1 MSALFQRLVNG
12 FPERHSPAKTSFA
25 TDSKTL
31 RTWITQ
37 LPLANPGAVS
47 RLLIGALR
55 EMNQLRIDA
64 LQRLEALELLRPQVA
79 SVVANLSKQVIGDSF
94 PLPAA
99 KHANGQLAQDF
110 EQELAI
116 GYSAA
121 AYDLCAPAGAVP
133 FLRAKY
139 VSQAVTRAIQHRSAL
154 LFQAY
159 LRYQA
164 PPPGVWQNLHDLFRF
179 AMAVGVDDRAV
190 IDPTQQQ
197 PPCTVRQAYIHA
209 LLVAL
214 TNPYRF
220 TQRENCDIFEL
231 TRIWSALCEL
241 REGRAPAGAVA
252 VRTDNDASPGYL
264 PEERESPTEGLWAL
278 EANGLVRSLESQ
290 LAGLP
295 PGVTK
300 TQFRS
305 RGGPIVPADVA
316 FVERL
321 LRSWR
326 NGAERGQQ
334 RIPAGHTLDTV
345 IGLHDLHYALAGD
358 TDFDAF
364 LRKTRGVAITLHE
377 RDRAASWAAGGG
389 GAPVRVKHLTAKVLD
404 QSLSGYR
411 LMWEKI
417 EGMRVRVGELV
428 GLATFA
434 EDGESQD
441 WMIGAIRWMRLEN
454 NGSLDAGIQ
463 LLARRATPA
472 ALRAFDET
480 GSAKAPMRGIVLE
493 DLKDAEHAA
502 TVSIMAP
509 QLFDRHADNIELT
522 RPGDPFNWPSDPTV
536 ETVSVVD
543 AVDVSGGYLRL
554 DIVSAAARDAA
565 QEGPPRA
572 ANDDTHHDE
581 LDSATV
587 QG

>member
-12 FPERHSPAKTSFA
+12 FPERHMPAKTSFA
-25 TDSKTL
+25 TDSKSL
-31 RTWITQ
+31 RAWISQ
-37 LPLANPGAVS
+37 LPLANPTAVS
-47 RLLIGALR
+47 RLLISALR

-64 LQRLEALELLRPQVA
+64 VQRLEALELLRPQVA
-79 SVVANLSKQVIGDSF
+79 TVVANLSKHVVGDSF
-94 PLPAA
+94 PLPPA

-116 GYSAA
+116 GYSAS

-139 VSQAVTRAIQHRSAL
+139 VSQALTRAIQHRGAL

-179 AMAVGVDDRAV
+179 AVAVSVDDRAV

-197 PPCTVRQAYIHA
+197 PPCTVRNAYIHA

-220 TQRENCDIFEL
+220 TQRENSEIFEL
-231 TRIWSALCEL
+231 TRIWSSLCEL
-241 REGRAPAGAVA
+241 REGRAPVGAMA

-264 PEERESPTEGLWAL
+264 PEERESPGEGSWAL
-278 EANGLVRSLESQ
+278 EMNGLVRSLEGQ
-290 LAGLP
+290 LANLP
-295 PGVTK
+295 PGVAK

-305 RGGPIVPADVA
+305 RGGPIVHADVA

-321 LRSWR
+321 LGSWR
-326 NGAERGQQ
+326 NGADRSQQ

-345 IGLHDLHYALAGD
+345 IGLHDLHYVLAGD
-358 TDFDAF
+358 TSFDAF

-377 RDRAASWAAGGG
+377 RDRVASWATGGN
-389 GAPVRVKHLTAKVLD
+389 GAAVRVNHLSAKVLD

-411 LMWEKI
+411 LMWDKI

-428 GLATFA
+428 GLATIA
-434 EDGESQD
+434 EDDEPQD

-472 ALRAFDET
+472 ALRAFDES
-480 GSAKAPMRGIVLE
+480 GDAKAAMRGIVLE
-493 DLKDAEHAA
+493 DLNHDQTSS

-522 RPGDPFNWPSDPTV
+522 RPADPLAWPSEPTV
-536 ETVSVVD
+536 ETVRVID
-543 AVDVSGGYLRL
+543 AVDANGGYLRL
-554 DIVSAAARDAA
+554 DIVNAAAGDATVDT
-565 QEGPPRA
+565 PPRA
-572 ANDDTHHDE
+572 ANDDPHHDE
-581 LDSATV
+581 LDSATA
-587 QG
+587 QR

>member
-12 FPERHSPAKTSFA
+12 FPERHMPAKTSFA
-25 TDSKTL
+25 TDSKSL
-31 RTWITQ
+31 RAWIAQ

-47 RLLIGALR
+47 RMLIAALR

-64 LQRLEALELLRPQVA
+64 VQRLEALELVRPQVA
-79 SVVANLSKQVIGDSF
+79 TVVANLSKQVIGDSF
-94 PLPAA
+94 PLPPS

-110 EQELAI
+110 EEQLAI

-139 VSQAVTRAIQHRSAL
+139 VSQALTRAIQHRGAL
-154 LFQAY
+154 LFHAY

-179 AMAVGVDDRAV
+179 AVAVGVDDRAV

-197 PPCTVRQAYIHA
+197 PPATVRQAYIHA

-220 TQRENCDIFEL
+220 SQRENSDIYEL

-264 PEERESPTEGLWAL
+264 PEEREAATEGLWAL
-278 EANGLVRSLESQ
+278 EVNGLVRSLEGQ
-290 LAGLP
+290 LALLP

-305 RGGPIVPADVA
+305 RGGPVVHADVA

-345 IGLHDLHYALAGD
+345 IGLHDLHYVLAGEV
-358 TDFDAF
+358 DFDGF

-377 RDRAASWAAGGG
+377 RDRVASWAAGGG
-389 GAPVRVKHLTAKVLD
+389 GAPVRVKALSAKVLD

-417 EGMRVRVGELV
+417 DGMRVRVGELV
-428 GLATFA
+428 GLATIA
-434 EDGESQD
+434 EDGEPQD
-441 WMIGAIRWMRLEN
+441 WMIGAIRWMRIEN

-472 ALRAFDET
+472 ALRSFDEN

-493 DLKDAEHAA
+493 DLKDANAE

-522 RPGDPFNWPSDPTV
+522 RPGDPFAWPADPTV

-554 DIVSAAARDAA
+554 DIVSASARDAN
-565 QEGPPRA
+565 GPPPA
-572 ANDDTHHDE
+572 ANDDLHHDE
-581 LDSATV
+581 LDSASV

>member
-12 FPERHSPAKTSFA
+12 FPERHMPAKTSFA
-25 TDSKTL
+25 TDAKSL
-31 RTWITQ
+31 RLWISQ
-37 LPLANPGAVS
+37 LPLANPTAVS
-47 RLLIGALR
+47 RLLISALR
-55 EMNQLRIDA
+55 EMNQLRIEA
-64 LQRLEALELLRPQVA
+64 VQRLEALELLRPQVA
-79 SVVANLSKQVIGDSF
+79 TVVANLSKQVIGDSF
-94 PLPAA
+94 PLPPT

-139 VSQAVTRAIQHRSAL
+139 VSQAVTRAIQHRGAL

-179 AMAVGVDDRAV
+179 AVAVSVDDRAV

-197 PPCTVRQAYIHA
+197 PPSNVRQAYIHA

-220 TQRENCDIFEL
+220 TQRENSEIYEL

-241 REGRAPAGAVA
+241 REGRAPDGAIA
-252 VRTDNDASPGYL
+252 VRTDDDASPGYL
-264 PEERESPTEGLWAL
+264 PEERETPGEGLWAL
-278 EANGLVRSLESQ
+278 EVNGLVRSLEGQ

-295 PGVTK
+295 PGVAK
-300 TQFRS
+300 TQFRT
-305 RGGPIVPADVA
+305 RGGPVVHAEIA

-334 RIPAGHTLDTV
+334 RIAAGHSLDTV
-345 IGLHDLHYALAGD
+345 IGLHDLHYVLAGD

-377 RDRAASWAAGGG
+377 RDRAASWAVGGG

-428 GLATFA
+428 GLASPA

-454 NGSLDAGIQ
+454 NGALDAGIQ

-472 ALRAFDET
+472 ALRAFDDS
-480 GSAKAPMRGIVLE
+480 GDAKAAMRGIVLE
-493 DLKDAEHAA
+493 DLNGQEHAE
-502 TVSIMAP
+502 TISIMAP

-522 RPGDPFNWPSDPTV
+522 RPGDPFAWQAEPTV
-536 ETVSVVD
+536 ETVRVVD
-543 AVDVSGGYLRL
+543 ALDVSGGYLRL
-554 DIVSAAARDAA
+554 DIVNAAARDASSD
-565 QEGPPRA
+565 QPPRA
-572 ANDDTHHDE
+572 ANDDPHHSE
-581 LDSATV
+581 LDSASA
-587 QG
+587 QI

>member
-12 FPERHSPAKTSFA
+12 FPERHMPAKTSFA
-25 TDSKTL
+25 TDSKSL
-31 RTWITQ
+31 RVWIAQ

-64 LQRLEALELLRPQVA
+64 VQRLEALELLRPQVA
-79 SVVANLSKQVIGDSF
+79 TVVANLSKQVVGDSF
-94 PLPAA
+94 PLPPS

-110 EQELAI
+110 EEQLAI

-139 VSQAVTRAIQHRSAL
+139 VSQALTRAIQHRGAL
-154 LFQAY
+154 LFHAY

-179 AMAVGVDDRAV
+179 AVAVGVDDRAV

-197 PPCTVRQAYIHA
+197 PPSTVRQAYIHA

-220 TQRENCDIFEL
+220 SQRENGDIYEL

-241 REGRAPAGAVA
+241 REGRAPGGAVA
-252 VRTDNDASPGYL
+252 VRTDDDASPGYL
-264 PEERESPTEGLWAL
+264 PEERATPNDGLWAL
-278 EANGLVRSLESQ
+278 EVNGLVRSLEGQ

-295 PGVTK
+295 PGVSK

-305 RGGPIVPADVA
+305 RGGPVVHADVA

-345 IGLHDLHYALAGD
+345 IGLHDLHYVLAGD
-358 TDFDAF
+358 VDFDAF

-377 RDRAASWAAGGG
+377 RDRVASWAAGGG
-389 GAPVRVKHLTAKVLD
+389 GAPVRVKASVGQGARPEPERLPADVGKNRRHARARRRTRRLGHAGRRRRTAGLD
-404 QSLSGYR
+404 DR
-411 LMWEKI
+411 
-417 EGMRVRVGELV
+417 R
-428 GLATFA
+428 
-434 EDGESQD
+434 DP
-441 WMIGAIRWMRLEN
+441 
-454 NGSLDAGIQ
+454 LDA
-463 LLARRATPA
+463 
-472 ALRAFDET
+472 
-480 GSAKAPMRGIVLE
+480 S
-493 DLKDAEHAA
+493 
-502 TVSIMAP
+502 
-509 QLFDRHADNIELT
+509 
-522 RPGDPFNWPSDPTV
+522 
-536 ETVSVVD
+536 
-543 AVDVSGGYLRL
+543 
-554 DIVSAAARDAA
+554 
-565 QEGPPRA
+565 
-572 ANDDTHHDE
+572 
-581 LDSATV
+581 
-587 QG
+587 

>member
-1 MSALFQRLVNG
+1 M
-12 FPERHSPAKTSFA
+12 PAKTSFA
-25 TDSKTL
+25 TDSKSL
-31 RTWITQ
+31 RAWIAQ

-64 LQRLEALELLRPQVA
+64 VQRLEALELLRPQVGT
-79 SVVANLSKQVIGDSF
+79 VVANLSKQVIGDSF
-94 PLPAA
+94 PLPPS

-110 EQELAI
+110 EEQLAI

-133 FLRAKY
+133 FLRGKY
-139 VSQAVTRAIQHRSAL
+139 VSQALTRAIQHRGAL
-154 LFQAY
+154 LFHAY

-179 AMAVGVDDRAV
+179 SVAVGVDDRAV

-197 PPCTVRQAYIHA
+197 PPATVRQAYIHA

-220 TQRENCDIFEL
+220 SQRENNDIYEL

-241 REGRAPAGAVA
+241 REGRALEGAVA
-252 VRTDNDASPGYL
+252 VRTDDDASPGYL
-264 PEERESPTEGLWAL
+264 PEERTSATEGLWAL
-278 EANGLVRSLESQ
+278 EVNGLVRSLEGQ
-290 LAGLP
+290 LAALP

-305 RGGPIVPADVA
+305 RGGPVVHAEVA

-345 IGLHDLHYALAGD
+345 IGLHDLHYVLAGD
-358 TDFDAF
+358 VDFDAF

-377 RDRAASWAAGGG
+377 RDRVASWAAGGG
-389 GAPVRVKHLTAKVLD
+389 GAPVRVKALSAKVLD

-411 LMWEKI
+411 LMWEKSKACAC
-417 EGMRVRVGELV
+417 V
-428 GLATFA
+428 
-434 EDGESQD
+434 
-441 WMIGAIRWMRLEN
+441 WEN
-454 NGSLDAGIQ
+454 W
-463 LLARRATPA
+463 
-472 ALRAFDET
+472 
-480 GSAKAPMRGIVLE
+480 SA
-493 DLKDAEHAA
+493 
-502 TVSIMAP
+502 
-509 QLFDRHADNIELT
+509 
-522 RPGDPFNWPSDPTV
+522 WPRSW
-536 ETVSVVD
+536 
-543 AVDVSGGYLRL
+543 
-554 DIVSAAARDAA
+554 
-565 QEGPPRA
+565 
-572 ANDDTHHDE
+572 
-581 LDSATV
+581 
-587 QG
+587 